1 MNIINITSQNELPK
15 DTEFY
20 IFNNEI
26 DLTLGSPDATVYCL
40 TRTSP
45 KQYWEWYVVNE
56 EKK

>member
-20 IFNNEI
+20 VFSNEKSLELI
-26 DLTLGSPDATVYCL
+26 NQDATVYCL

-45 KQYWEWYVVNE
+45 KIYWEWYVVNE
-56 EKK
+56 EK